1 GRRGAAPAARGAG
14 RRSGAGAAAGAD
26 ERVRGMARAH
36 DGARLL
42 RTTRLRDGDQPR
54 LRDRPGRRGTS
65 DFSRAGHRV
74 SARAGVVMVVL
85 SAAAVAVAGCAS
97 AVTEDRVE
105 RAIAPAF
112 ANLVHAQLG
121 RMGLHEVPVSE
132 LRVVASC
139 YRVAGGRTGAGEWAC
154 TVVWSGP

>member
-1 GRRGAAPAARGAG
+1 
-14 RRSGAGAAAGAD
+14 
-26 ERVRGMARAH
+26 M
-36 DGARLL
+36 
-42 RTTRLRDGDQPR
+42 
-54 LRDRPGRRGTS
+54 
-65 DFSRAGHRV
+65 

-85 SAAAVAVAGCAS
+85 SAAAAVAGCGAS
-97 AVTEDRVE
+97 AITEDRVE

-121 RMGLHEVPVSE
+121 RMGLHEVPVSD

-154 TVVWSGP
+154 TVVWSGPAGTTLRDTYDVVVGTDGCYTATLGASESQLGGPTVTTTDGHPIRNLLYAFDGCFDTL